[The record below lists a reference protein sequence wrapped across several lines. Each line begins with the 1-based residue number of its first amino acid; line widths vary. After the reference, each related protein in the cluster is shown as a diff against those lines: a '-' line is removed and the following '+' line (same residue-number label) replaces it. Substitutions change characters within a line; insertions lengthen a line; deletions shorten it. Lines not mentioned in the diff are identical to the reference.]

1 MFDQLKIIGMR
12 FHVIFGGFK
21 SNELFFRPF
30 SFFLN
35 PFESLVQPTESAKL
49 VVAVMSRLDHFD
61 ERSAIRKTWKKL
73 KNAETSFYFVMP
85 ELPCPID
92 PEWRVKVRKFA
103 TFAPLMGKNP
113 AKCAIMHF
121 LAITHFLDLALKKK
135 TFFSF

>member
-1 MFDQLKIIGMR
+1 MVFDQSKIIGMQ
-12 FHVIFGGFK
+12 FHVIFFVVSK
-21 SNELFFRPF
+21 IMIFFIFRPF

-61 ERSAIRKTWKKL
+61 VRSAIRKTWKKL

-92 PEWRVKVRKFA
+92 PEWRVKVHKFA
-103 TFAPLMGKNP
+103 TFAPFYG
-113 AKCAIMHF
+113 
-121 LAITHFLDLALKKK
+121 
-135 TFFSF
+135 

>member
-1 MFDQLKIIGMR
+1 MFDQSKIIGISR
-12 FHVIFGGFK
+12 IFFLIQK
-21 SNELFFRPF
+21 YNEFFSRPF

-92 PEWRVKVRKFA
+92 PEWRVKVNFA
-103 TFAPLMGKNP
+103 TASAASRFKNG
-113 AKCAIMHF
+113 
-121 LAITHFLDLALKKK
+121 
-135 TFFSF
+135 

>member
-1 MFDQLKIIGMR
+1 MFDQSKIIGISR
-12 FHVIFGGFK
+12 TFFLIQK
-21 SNELFFRPF
+21 YNEFFSRPF

-92 PEWRVKVRKFA
+92 PEWRVKVS
-103 TFAPLMGKNP
+103 
-113 AKCAIMHF
+113 
-121 LAITHFLDLALKKK
+121 LKVHH
-135 TFFSF
+135 